1 MSIAQ
6 KVGKFAYVPSHIAW
20 FRTRNQWFSRGAKTP
35 RKGDVIF
42 FGDEAHVGLVEY
54 VVGSTVHTIEGNT
67 KNSAGIGGVLRHS
80 YSLTS
85 AYIMGYGRPAY
96 AAGEADAI
104 VAIAQSQVGYLEKKS
119 NYDLDS
125 FTGNA
130 GNGNWTKYG
139 QWYGMNPAEWCD
151 MFVSWCAWAA
161 DQEEIPPGGVP
172 SAWPE
177 VRLFDKLPAY
187 KNGSTTEVCFA
198 DVQLDPQERTGSLNT
213 WEECLCLGTVGGRYL
228 VLYHKDDTDDF
239 KIGLVEYD
247 GEVIP

>member
-1 MSIAQ
+1 MSIQ
-6 KVGKFAYVPSHIAW
+6 EKTGKFAYVPSHIAW

-67 KNSAGIGGVLRHS
+67 KNSAGVGGVLRHS

-85 AYIMGYGRPAY
+85 TYIMGYGRPAY

-125 FTGNA
+125 FTANA

-139 QWYGMNPAEWCD
+139 QWYGINPGDWGD

-161 DQEEIPPGGVP
+161 DQEEIPSGGGD
-172 SAWPE
+172 SGTKEE
-177 VRLFDKLPAY
+177 VRYSPWVKW
-187 KNGSTTEVCFA
+187 KNGSTDEPVYKDTDRTVK
-198 DVQLDPQERTGSLNT
+198 TGSMNPY
-213 WEECLCLGTVGGRYL
+213 EEAECVGRYGDSYL
-228 VLYHKDDTDDF
+228 ISYKLDDTADDWAV
-239 KIGLVEYD
+239 GYVEYN
-247 GEVIP
+247 GGIVE